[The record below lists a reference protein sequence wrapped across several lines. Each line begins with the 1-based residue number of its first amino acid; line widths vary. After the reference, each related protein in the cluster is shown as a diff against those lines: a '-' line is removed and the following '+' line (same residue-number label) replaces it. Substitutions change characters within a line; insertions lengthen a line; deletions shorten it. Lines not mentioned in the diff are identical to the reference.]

1 MNPLGRLRRAPW
13 LSGALVLV
21 LAVGML
27 GPVIYAFGPRRWPL
41 YVGML
46 AVLLLTFGAVERL
59 WRRRAVRRPPKSRKN
74 LRIVPGGKGNGHTYD
89 LEGDDT
95 TDKQRWLM

>member
-21 LAVGML
+21 LAL
-27 GPVIYAFGPRRWPL
+27 GILAPAVYTLGLRRWPL
-41 YVGML
+41 SAGLL
-46 AVLLLTFGAVERL
+46 ALLLLAFGAVERL
-59 WRRRAVRRPPKSRKN
+59 WRRRAVTRPPKPRKKF
-74 LRIVPGGKGNGHTYD
+74 RVVPGGKGNGHAYD